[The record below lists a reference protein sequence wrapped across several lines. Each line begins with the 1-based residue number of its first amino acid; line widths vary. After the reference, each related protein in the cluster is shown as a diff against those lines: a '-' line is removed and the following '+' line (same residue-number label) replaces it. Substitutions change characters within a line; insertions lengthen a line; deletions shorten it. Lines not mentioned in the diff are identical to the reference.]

1 MSQAG
6 SDDGRTLL
14 AQGRE
19 AEVFLQPDGSVLKLM
34 RRPEWN
40 HLVEREA
47 TALRAVR
54 GHGVGAPE
62 VLGTAMVDGRAG
74 LVMERLPGTDLFGIL
89 SRNPLLIFRVAN
101 VMGAV
106 HARMHDV
113 EAPTSLPDLH
123 DDLRRRID
131 RAADLPAHLAR
142 IALAQLDG
150 LPRGDRLCH
159 GDFHP
164 GNILGPW
171 NQPAIIDWGN
181 ATRGNPVADVART
194 DLLQWLGEPPPGTSL
209 FIRTVAPVGGRLMS
223 RLYRGQY
230 RRHRPVDPDSL
241 RRWEIVWAAARVAEQ
256 IEAEYRALLS
266 FLERAT
272 RRLA

>member
-6 SDDGRTLL
+6 SEDGRTLL

-47 TALRAVR
+47 TALRALR
-54 GHGVGAPE
+54 ANGVTAPE
-62 VLGTAMVDGRAG
+62 PLGTAMVDGRAG
-74 LVMERLPGTDLFGIL
+74 LVMERVDGTDLLTVL
-89 SRNPLLIFRVAN
+89 SGNPLLIRRVAV
-101 VMGAV
+101 VMAGV

-113 EAPTSLPDLH
+113 EAPPSLPDLH
-123 DDLRRRID
+123 DDLRARIG
-131 RAADLPAHLAR
+131 RADDLPPHLAR
-142 IALAQLDG
+142 LALAQLDG
-150 LPRGDRLCH
+150 LPPGDRLCH

-164 GNILGPW
+164 GNILGPFER
-171 NQPAIIDWGN
+171 PAVIDWGN

-194 DLLQWLGEPPPGTSL
+194 ELLQRLGEPPPGSSL
-209 FIRTVAPVGGRLMS
+209 QIRVLAPIGGRVMS
-223 RLYRGQY
+223 RLYLARY
-230 RRHRPVDPDSL
+230 RRHRPVDAVSL
-241 RRWEIVWAAARVAEQ
+241 RRWEIVWAAARVAER
-256 IEAEYRALLS
+256 IEAEYRPLLA
-266 FLERAT
+266 FLERAA